1 MSFLFMPAMTLRGKG
16 EYKPEAMLLMNKPL
30 QGIAILG
37 IYRDLTHDNQWFCE
51 GRCML
56 ELYQ

>member
-1 MSFLFMPAMTLRGKG
+1 MPAMTLRGKG